1 VDAGD
6 ERIANA
12 LVAVVGGTRP
22 AVSPAQVLHY
32 LTSFYQV
39 AEHQVVVCRSAPDD
53 FILLF
58 LDRVVA
64 DKVLLS
70 DLPMGSPFVLLFQRW
85 HWQSCALFSPLR
97 FKVLLAIDNVPAHA

>member
-12 LVAVVGGTRP
+12 LVAMVGGTRP

-32 LTSFYQV
+32 LASFYQV

-58 LDRVVA
+58 SDRVVA

-70 DLPMGSPFVLLFQRW
+70 NLPMGSPFVLLFQR
-85 HWQSCALFSPLR
+85 
-97 FKVLLAIDNVPAHA
+97 